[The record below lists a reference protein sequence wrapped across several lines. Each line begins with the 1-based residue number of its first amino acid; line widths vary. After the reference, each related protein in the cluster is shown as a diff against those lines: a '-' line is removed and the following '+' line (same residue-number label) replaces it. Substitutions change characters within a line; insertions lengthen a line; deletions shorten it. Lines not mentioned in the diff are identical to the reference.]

1 MQNQIASQGFI
12 SRQKTLKA
20 ITGVMEARIDN
31 NLIWIVRLEQLKQL
45 ARRYGQEADDIIQE
59 TYLIFVSRNKFPS
72 PTLSYFRVLFLEAAR
87 NLRIDCNFSS
97 FEQLR
102 ESGHDI
108 ACSNQ
113 EWIEQEHRMR
123 IREAVKESPQQ
134 IQNAV
139 NLVLG
144 GMNMGAAARTASL
157 SPSQFTEILRRAG
170 ILKK

>member
-20 ITGVMEARIDN
+20 ITELMKTNIN
-31 NLIWIVRLEQLKQL
+31 NNEIWIVRLKQLKQL
-45 ARRYGQEADDIIQE
+45 ARRYGQEADDIFQE
-59 TYLIFVSRNKFPS
+59 VYLIFISRNKFPS
-72 PTLSYFRVLFLEAAR
+72 PTLSYFRILFLEAAR
-87 NLRIDCNFSS
+87 NLRIDSNFSS

-113 EWIEQEHRMR
+113 EWIEQEQRMR
-123 IREAVKESPQQ
+123 IHEAVRESPPQ
-134 IQNAV
+134 IQDAV

-144 GMNMGAAARTASL
+144 GANMGAAAKAVAL
-157 SPSQFTEILRRAG
+157 SQSQFTEILHRAG
-170 ILKK
+170 TLKK